1 MAALNMA
8 AATRGGD
15 VRGVARAAAE
25 AALRRLGDLAVGAF
39 PGTLLPNPLVREMS
53 HLARQSD
60 LSAPFTEKLAADIF
74 MGTFSPKFLT
84 AARIAADLL
93 EDSLYARYYGID
105 CAAVRNMAVVQAA
118 DGLALTRPAR
128 TAPAF
133 DRLCGERAGTDAA
146 RSWSPAGNGTVIE
159 QAQVLTTHNLAV
171 LVRRAGVAPEAG
183 WEALAEEG
191 FAAVCRLV
199 ARVHGLP
206 RPLGTVK
213 DAAYTWRQTLFFLS
227 LCPPGRQAARPAD
240 GGGGRRAAVAHG
252 GPPRAGDRRTAP
264 GRGRRRLRR
273 GRHGTGRPGPP
284 LPGLDH
290 DRPLDGLGRPLT
302 GGGETGGPGMMRNRT
317 WARGYDYE
325 NPLST
330 RDECVAAQR
339 PDGPGSCPRQELA
352 HEQVHREA
360 GPPRGS

>member
-53 HLARQSD
+53 HLARQAD
-60 LSAPFTEKLAADIF
+60 LSAPFTEELAADIL

-133 DRLCGERAGTDAA
+133 DRLSGERAGTDAA

-159 QAQVLTTHNLAV
+159 QAQILTTHNLAV
-171 LVRRAGVAPEAG
+171 LVRRAGVDPEAG

-213 DAAYTWRQTLFFLS
+213 DAAYTWRQTQSFLS
-227 LCPPGRQAARPAD
+227 LCPPGRQAALVQRMAAEAAGQPWHTAARLAPVIAGLRLVAGGGAFDAD
-240 GGGGRRAAVAHG
+240 GTALGGLARRFQGWTTTVHWMGSAVH
-252 GPPRAGDRRTAP
+252 
-264 GRGRRRLRR
+264 
-273 GRHGTGRPGPP
+273 
-284 LPGLDH
+284 
-290 DRPLDGLGRPLT
+290 
-302 GGGETGGPGMMRNRT
+302 
-317 WARGYDYE
+317 
-325 NPLST
+325 
-330 RDECVAAQR
+330 
-339 PDGPGSCPRQELA
+339 
-352 HEQVHREA
+352 
-360 GPPRGS
+360 